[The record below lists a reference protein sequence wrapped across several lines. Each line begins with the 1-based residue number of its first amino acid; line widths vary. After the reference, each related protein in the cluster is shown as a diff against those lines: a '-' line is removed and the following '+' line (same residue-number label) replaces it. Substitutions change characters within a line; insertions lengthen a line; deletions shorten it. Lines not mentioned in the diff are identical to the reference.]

1 MDTIL
6 VPANSNLEVG
16 DCLKNYLENDRKKT
30 KSILPGAIADEDTK
44 VFERNIFNIT
54 NRLDEF
60 LVGGKKE
67 VAYLVLGKIQSG
79 KTANLLGTVAWAA
92 DRKVSLA
99 VIFTGV
105 TEALNDQTE
114 KRIRK
119 DLMTKL
125 DEQYVKVF
133 QVPTKSSG
141 ENYEKLLQDL
151 SKWVARRSAE
161 TIAGLIRPLPVLVTL
176 KNPSRVKTLHSLIKA
191 LEEKFGNEMIS
202 LYIDDEADQA
212 SQNAGA
218 KKRKVT
224 PTYAAISALRDL
236 DSRNILLSYTATP
249 QASH

>member
-6 VPANSNLEVG
+6 VPANSNLTVG

-30 KSILPGAIADEDTK
+30 KSILPGAIADNDTK
-44 VFERNIFNIT
+44 IFEQNVLNIT

-60 LVGGKKE
+60 LDSGKKE

-151 SKWVARRSAE
+151 SKWVARRSTE

-176 KNPSRVKTLHSLIKA
+176 KNPSRVKTLHTLIKG
-191 LEEKFGNEMIS
+191 LEEKFGTEMIEGNTQI
-202 LYIDDEADQA
+202 YNE
-212 SQNAGA
+212 
-218 KKRKVT
+218 RM
-224 PTYAAISALRDL
+224 
-236 DSRNILLSYTATP
+236 
-249 QASH
+249 